1 MKQTCCELILIFVC
15 LCLRLRLYENFSN
28 LKKNQWERRPQ
39 LDPEA
44 SSARVRASRPSQANI
59 IDAVNAVK

>member
-28 LKKNQWERRPQ
+28 LKKKINGNYRPQ

-44 SSARVRASRPSQANI
+44 SSVRASRPSQANI
-59 IDAVNAVK
+59 IDVVNAVK